1 MGASSTGSKA
11 DHFAITGRDW
21 KGTLPEGV
29 KQLPTSPTDSVL
41 ILGRTA
47 VKGADDVPAV
57 HKAQD
62 TYKLTP
68 LEVTK

>member
-1 MGASSTGSKA
+1 
-11 DHFAITGRDW
+11 
-21 KGTLPEGV
+21 V